1 MTKAIVIRAA
11 GDAALTQQIV
21 RGLESNEMRRLRAEN
36 RHYKR
41 DREMLWE
48 SRLHAVKREYKG
60 KIKCHGKVWRGFWGI
75 VGMLILLRQERTA

>member
-1 MTKAIVIRAA
+1 MQAVVIRAA
-11 GDAALTQQIV
+11 GDRHISQQIV

-36 RHYKR
+36 RYYKR

-48 SRLHAVKREYKG
+48 SRLHAVKRKYNG
-60 KIKCHGKVWRGFWGI
+60 MFRSHGKVWHGFWGI